1 MPSNVLLRQ
10 PTIYYTARRGSILR
24 RQLTTP
30 GNISAAVVYLHPID
44 IQHIVCTRQLDGKE
58 AARRKANRL
67 ARLILKMTSSR
78 HGRESRQRPA
88 SRTRSLLLCVYIS
101 RLRQLPRCARNRP
114 NIVKKYTREKRER
127 ERLSWHPSAGLI
139 QHELVREPQ

>member
-30 GNISAAVVYLHPID
+30 VNISVAVVYLHPID

-78 HGRESRQRPA
+78 HGREPA
-88 SRTRSLLLCVYIS
+88 KASKPHALPPLVYVHLSTPAASTVRT
-101 RLRQLPRCARNRP
+101 
-114 NIVKKYTREKRER
+114 
-127 ERLSWHPSAGLI
+127 
-139 QHELVREPQ
+139 